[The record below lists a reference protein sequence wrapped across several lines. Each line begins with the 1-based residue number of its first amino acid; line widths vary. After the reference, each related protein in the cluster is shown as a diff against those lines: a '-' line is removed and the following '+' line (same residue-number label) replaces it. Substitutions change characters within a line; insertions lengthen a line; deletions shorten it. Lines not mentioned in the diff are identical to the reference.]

1 MPDESK
7 FSSLREY
14 VSEIGVK
21 QDIVDMVTSGGVRM
35 FGIGCGCSVLQS
47 NVFSNG
53 MPAVSAELLTIF
65 GSVCVA
71 PTVVCGAIC
80 IRFPCK
86 PCA

>member
-21 QDIVDMVTSGGVRM
+21 QDIVDMVTSGGVKM
-35 FGIGCGCSVLQS
+35 CGIGCGCSVRQS
-47 NVFSNG
+47 SVFNNG
-53 MPAVSAELLTIF
+53 MLAFNAELFTKF

-80 IRFPCK
+80 IKFPCN